1 MAQEAP
7 VPAGET
13 PAAETPKDD
22 STDNTAQRS
31 ESEPKA
37 FDADYVKSLRSEN
50 AQWRIKAQQAEERA
64 QEFEDSQK
72 TELEKAQSKAAKLE
86 QAAKDYESKLLRL
99 EVATEKGLPKELIPR
114 LQGSTPEEL
123 AADADELL
131 ALVKSRTENETP
143 PDFDG
148 GVREPAESTDPAV
161 AHNRKIAELIFGS
174 PRT

>member
-1 MAQEAP
+1 MSETDAPASQE
-7 VPAGET
+7 
-13 PAAETPKDD
+13 PAAETE
-22 STDNTAQRS
+22 STDANTPS
-31 ESEPKA
+31 PESGESQK
-37 FDADYVKSLRSEN
+37 FDAEYVKTLRAEN
-50 AQWRIKAQQAEERA
+50 AKWRIEAQQAREKAEEYEE
-64 QEFEDSQK
+64 QNK

-148 GVREPAESTDPAV
+148 GVREPAETTDPAV